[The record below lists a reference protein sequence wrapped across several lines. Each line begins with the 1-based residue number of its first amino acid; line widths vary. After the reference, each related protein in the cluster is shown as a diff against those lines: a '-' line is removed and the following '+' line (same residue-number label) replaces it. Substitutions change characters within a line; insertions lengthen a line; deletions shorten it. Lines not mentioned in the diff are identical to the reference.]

1 MKALWKSVE
10 DATDCSHS
18 VFQAVATWQM
28 LLSQHLVWTVQGWSE
43 YVMTVLYVMFLLAWS
58 KKFTSED
65 ELRLQPKH

>member
-10 DATDCSHS
+10 DAIGCSHF

-43 YVMTVLYVMFLLAWS
+43 YVMSVLNVMFLLVWF
-58 KKFTSED
+58 KKFTSEN
-65 ELRLQPKH
+65 ELHLQPKH